1 MRKILAILSIIG
13 IGFLILGLTTWLS
26 LLSGVKGETIKVPNF
41 QGMAIADA
49 IKMAKEKGIFIK
61 INEKRKVFSEF
72 INKNHIAAQDPMA
85 GKTIKKNREI
95 EVILSK
101 GSKAE
106 TIPNLIG
113 KSLEQASYE
122 ISRKNLRLTDI
133 AYIYSNK
140 PEGIIIAQSPKPNNS
155 GLADNRIKLMVSKG
169 KKQTQFIMPDLRM
182 LPLTDVEK
190 KLNKLGIK
198 YIVKTFANQIEDK
211 NTLFV
216 KEQFPAPGY
225 LFNKKDIVTLRV
237 EERERL

>member
-1 MRKILAILSIIG
+1 MRKILTIIFIIG
-13 IGFLILGLTTWLS
+13 TGFLILGLTTWFS
-26 LLSGVKGETIKVPNF
+26 LLSGVNGETVKVPDF
-41 QGMAIADA
+41 QGMSVTEA
-49 IKMAKEKGIFIK
+49 IKKAKQNGIFIK
-61 INEKRKVFSEF
+61 INTKRKVFSEF
-72 INKNHIAAQDPMA
+72 IKKNHVAAQDPMA

-95 EVILSK
+95 EIILSK

-133 AYIYSNK
+133 AYIYSNN
-140 PEGIIIAQSPKPNNS
+140 PEGVIVAQSPKPNNS
-155 GLADNRIKLMVSKG
+155 GLADNRIKLVVSKG
-169 KKQTQFIMPDLRM
+169 KKQRQFIMPDLRM
-182 LPLTDVEK
+182 LPLTEVEK
-190 KLNKLGIK
+190 KLNTMGIK

-216 KEQFPAPGY
+216 KEQFPAPGF
-225 LFNKKDIVTLRV
+225 LFNKKDIITLRV